1 GSGPAGGAGMKPI
14 EQGLRRAGG
23 RLLASPGAVFVAV
36 LTVGL
41 AIGSLGHHTGL
52 YRANAASGWRS
63 NVVLACPRSGAPTHS
78 TAAEATSSAS
88 TSWQDRSASASNSS
102 ADSPAGDATN
112 PDGSPEK
119 QPAQFRQVPEWQQ
132 FLYAAARLQRAG
144 IEPVHFTAVKD
155 RQTAGPGCSP
165 RRATCVEVHPAG
177 AENGRPYVA
186 SSR

>member
-1 GSGPAGGAGMKPI
+1 MKPI

-63 NVVLACPRSGAPTHS
+63 NVVLACPRSGAPAHS

-119 QPAQFRQVPEWQQ
+119 QPAGESGKSPSGSSFSMPLPDFNAPELSR
-132 FLYAAARLQRAG
+132 F
-144 IEPVHFTAVKD
+144 I
-155 RQTAGPGCSP
+155 SP
-165 RRATCVEVHPAG
+165 L
-177 AENGRPYVA
+177 
-186 SSR
+186 